1 MIYFLLSLTIASNAV
16 MDAIMSND
24 SFAKYGM
31 WFSREGWRTKHV
43 FADWLSKFMP
53 SWLAVFIS
61 GTVLVMFTELYK
73 LAKMI
78 MILSFLFAIFGFTWK
93 AIIIYV
99 IWGALFSFVY
109 SIIR

>member
-24 SFAKYGM
+24 SFAKYGVF
-31 WFSREGWRTKHV
+31 FSRNGWRTKHV
-43 FADWLSKFMP
+43 FADWLNKLMP
-53 SWLAVFIS
+53 RWLAVFIS

-109 SIIR
+109 TFIR